1 MTTNQG
7 LTHVALSFQVY
18 PCFEGQ
24 SRESRSSSLTQPIV
38 EVILQVPIPQLHC
51 LQDDIC
57 ITREEVSIEV
67 GGHRHQ
73 VKLLHTPDLQARLLP
88 CLKEFRVLH
97 HHGAGLQRDR
107 AEPEQ
112 PCGSRQGDPRHEGGW
127 VLAPGVTHLSLLLA
141 RGVEHEPFSGS

>member
-1 MTTNQG
+1 MLWG
-7 LTHVALSFQVY
+7 R
-18 PCFEGQ
+18 GQ
-24 SRESRSSSLTQPIV
+24 EQLTQPIV

-51 LQDDIC
+51 LQDDIR

-112 PCGSRQGDPRHEGGW
+112 TVWVSAGGPQ
-127 VLAPGVTHLSLLLA
+127 A
-141 RGVEHEPFSGS
+141 